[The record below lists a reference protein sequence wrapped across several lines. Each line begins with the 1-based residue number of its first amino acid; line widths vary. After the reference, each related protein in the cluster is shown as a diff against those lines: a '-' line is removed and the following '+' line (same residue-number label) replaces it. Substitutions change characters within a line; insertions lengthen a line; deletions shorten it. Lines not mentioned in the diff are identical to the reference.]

1 MRGLALS
8 GGGAR
13 GLAHIGA
20 LEVFLEAGLDFQ
32 VVAGT
37 SMGAIVGALFAAG
50 KTPEEMLA
58 LARRTPWLG
67 LLGFSPREGIFSRRK
82 LLDFLAEHLPKSFDG
97 LKKPLAVT
105 AVDVVSGRL
114 LFLTQGDLPSAVLA
128 SAAYPGLLAPV
139 EREGQLLFDGGV
151 LDNLPVDAARFLGAT
166 EVWAVDVTPGREVM
180 GAPKG
185 LLALARRAVDLM
197 QLHLTSVRLTLYAP
211 EVYVRPHLAGVGIED
226 FRRLEEIV
234 EAGRKAARQAIG
246 GRVGGV

>member
-20 LEVFLEAGLDFQ
+20 LEVFLEAGWDFQ

-50 KTPEEMLA
+50 KTPEEMLV

-82 LLDFLAEHLPKSFDG
+82 LRDFLAEHLPKSFDG

-114 LFLTQGDLPSAVLA
+114 LFLIQGDLLSAILA

-151 LDNLPVDAARFLGAT
+151 LDNLPVDAARLLGAT
-166 EVWAVDVTPGREVM
+166 EVWAVDVTPEREVA
-180 GAPKG
+180 GAPRG

-211 EVYVRPHLAGVGIED
+211 EVYVRPNLAGVGIED

-234 EAGRKAARQAIG
+234 EAGRKAARQAIT

>member
-1 MRGLALS
+1 VRGLALS

-37 SMGAIVGALFAAG
+37 SMGASVGALFAAG
-50 KTPEEMLA
+50 LSPGEILA
-58 LARRTPWLG
+58 IAQKTPWLG
-67 LLGFSPREGIFSRRK
+67 LLGLSPREGIFSRKK
-82 LLDFLAEHLPKSFDG
+82 LKDFLAEHLPPTFAE
-97 LKKPLAVT
+97 LKRPLAVT
-105 AVDVVSGRL
+105 AVDVRSGRL

-139 EREGQLLFDGGV
+139 EREGRLLFDGGV
-151 LDNLPVDAARFLGAT
+151 LDNLPVDAARLLGAT
-166 EVWAVDVTPGREVM
+166 EVYAVDVTPERSLEES
-180 GAPKG
+180 PRG

-197 QLHLTSVRLTLYAP
+197 QLHLTSVRLSLYAP
-211 EVYVRPHLAGVGIED
+211 EVYVRPALPGVGIED

-234 EAGRKAARQAIG
+234 KAGREAARRALA

>member
-50 KTPEEMLA
+50 KTPEEILA
-58 LARRTPWLG
+58 IARKTPWLG
-67 LLGFSPREGIFSRRK
+67 LLGLSPREGIFSRRK
-82 LLDFLAEHLPKSFDG
+82 LLDFLAEHLPPTFAG
-97 LKKPLAVT
+97 LSRPLAVT

-139 EREGQLLFDGGV
+139 EREGRLLFDGGV
-151 LDNLPVDAARFLGAT
+151 LDNLPVDAARLLGAT
-166 EVWAVDVTPGREVM
+166 EVYAVDVTPERAADE
-180 GAPKG
+180 APRG

-197 QLHLTSVRLTLYAP
+197 QAHLTSVRLSLYAP
-211 EVYVRPHLAGVGIED
+211 EVYVRPSLPGVGIED

-234 EAGRKAARQAIG
+234 EAGREAARRLWA

>member
-1 MRGLALS
+1 MRGLAFS

-50 KTPEEMLA
+50 KSPEEMLA
-58 LARRTPWLG
+58 LARKTPWLG
-67 LLGFSPREGIFSRRK
+67 LLGLSPREGVFSRRK
-82 LLDFLAEHLPKSFDG
+82 LKDFLAEHLPETFSG
-97 LKKPLAVT
+97 LKRSLVVT
-105 AVDVVSGRL
+105 AVDAVSGRL
-114 LFLTQGDLPSAVLA
+114 VFLTQGELPSAVLA

-139 EREGQLLFDGGV
+139 EREGRFLFDGGV
-151 LDNLPVDAARFLGAT
+151 LDNLPVDAARLLGAG
-166 EVWAVDVTPGREVM
+166 EVYAVDVTPERAVEEV
-180 GAPKG
+180 PRG

-197 QLHLTSVRLTLYAP
+197 QVHLTSVRLTLYAP
-211 EVYVRPHLAGVGIED
+211 EVYVRPSLQGVGIED

-234 EAGRKAARQAIG
+234 EAGRQAARAALAK
-246 GRVGGV
+246 VGGV

>member
-50 KTPEEMLA
+50 KSPKEMLEV
-58 LARRTPWLG
+58 ARKTPWLG
-67 LLGFSPREGIFSRRK
+67 LLGFSPQEGIFSRKK
-82 LLDFLAEHLPKSFDG
+82 LKDFLAEHLPPSFED
-97 LKKPLAVT
+97 LKRPLAVT

-114 LFLTQGDLPSAVLA
+114 VFLTQGDLPAAVLA

-139 EREGQLLFDGGV
+139 EREGRFLFDGGV
-151 LDNLPVDAARFLGAT
+151 LDSLPVDAARFLGAT
-166 EVWAVDVTPGREVM
+166 EVYAVDVTPERTVGEV
-180 GAPKG
+180 PRG

-197 QLHLTSVRLTLYAP
+197 QFHLTSVRLTLYAP
-211 EVYVRPHLAGVGIED
+211 EVYVRPPLQGVGLED

-234 EAGRKAARQAIG
+234 EAGRGAARLALADKAG
-246 GRVGGV
+246 AL

>member
-1 MRGLALS
+1 MRGLVLS

-20 LEVFLEAGLDFQ
+20 LEVFLQAGLEFQ

-37 SMGAIVGALFAAG
+37 SMGAIVGAFFAAG
-50 KTPEEMLA
+50 LSPGEILTI
-58 LARRTPWLG
+58 ARKTPWLG
-67 LLGFSPREGIFSRRK
+67 LLGLSPREGLFSRRK
-82 LLDFLAEHLPKSFDG
+82 LKDFLAEHLPPTFAQ

-105 AVDVVSGRL
+105 AVDVRSGRL

-139 EREGQLLFDGGV
+139 EREGRLLFDGGV
-151 LDNLPVDAARFLGAT
+151 LDNLPVDAARLLGAT
-166 EVWAVDVTPGREVM
+166 EVYAVDVTPERSLEES
-180 GAPKG
+180 PRG

-197 QLHLTSVRLTLYAP
+197 QFHLTSVRLSLYAP
-211 EVYVRPHLAGVGIED
+211 EVYVRPSLLGVGIED

-234 EAGRKAARQAIG
+234 EAGREAARRALG

>member
-13 GLAHIGA
+13 GLAHIGV

-50 KTPEEMLA
+50 RTPGEMLA
-58 LARRTPWLG
+58 MARKTPWLS
-67 LLGFSPREGIFSRRK
+67 LLGLSPREGLFSRRK
-82 LLDFLAEHLPKSFDG
+82 LRDFLAEHLPPRFED
-97 LKKPLAVT
+97 LKRPLAVT
-105 AVDVVSGRL
+105 AVDVITGRL
-114 LFLTQGDLPSAVLA
+114 VFLTQGDLPSAVLA

-139 EREGQLLFDGGV
+139 EREGRLLFDGGV
-151 LDNLPVDAARFLGAT
+151 LDNLPVDAARFLGAL
-166 EVWAVDVTPGREVM
+166 EVYAVDVTPERGVEE
-180 GAPKG
+180 APKN

-211 EVYVRPHLAGVGIED
+211 EVYVRPALPGVGLED

-234 EAGRKAARQAIG
+234 EAGRRAAREVLD
-246 GRVGGV
+246 RVGGV

>member
-1 MRGLALS
+1 VRGLALS

-13 GLAHIGA
+13 GLAHIGV

-58 LARRTPWLG
+58 MARKTPWLG
-67 LLGFSPREGIFSRRK
+67 LLGFSPREGLFSRRK
-82 LLDFLAEHLPKSFDG
+82 LRDFLAEHLPPRFED
-97 LKKPLAVT
+97 LERPLAVT
-105 AVDVVSGRL
+105 AVDVMTGRL
-114 LFLTQGDLPSAVLA
+114 VFLTHGDLPSAVLA

-139 EREGQLLFDGGV
+139 EREGRLLFDGGV
-151 LDNLPVDAARFLGAT
+151 LDNLPVDAARFLGAL
-166 EVWAVDVTPGREVM
+166 EVYAVDVTPERAVAEV
-180 GAPKG
+180 PKN

-211 EVYVRPHLAGVGIED
+211 EVYVRPALRGVGLED
-226 FRRLEEIV
+226 FRRLEEIA
-234 EAGRKAARQAIG
+234 EAGRQAARAVLA

>member
-37 SMGAIVGALFAAG
+37 SMGAIVGALYAAG
-50 KTPEEMLA
+50 KTPEEMLT
-58 LARRTPWLG
+58 LARKTPWLW
-67 LLGFSPREGIFSRRK
+67 LLGFSPREGVFSRRK
-82 LLDFLAEHLPKSFDG
+82 LLDFLAEHLPKRFED
-97 LKKPLAVT
+97 LRRPLAVT

-128 SAAYPGLLAPV
+128 SAAYPGLLVPV
-139 EREGQLLFDGGV
+139 EREGRLLFDGGV

-166 EVWAVDVTPGREVM
+166 EVYAVDVTPERE
-180 GAPKG
+180 GAEVPKG

-211 EVYVRPHLAGVGIED
+211 EVYVRPSLPGVGIED

-234 EAGRKAARQAIG
+234 QAGREAAKKAIAG
-246 GRVGGV
+246 KVGGV

>member
-20 LEVFLEAGLDFQ
+20 LEAFLEAGLDFQ

-50 KTPEEMLA
+50 KTPEEMLHI
-58 LARRTPWLG
+58 ARRTPWLG
-67 LLGFSPREGIFSRRK
+67 LLGLSPREGIFSRKK
-82 LLDFLAEHLPKSFDG
+82 LKDFLAEHLPPSFAE
-97 LKKPLAVT
+97 LRRPLVVT

-114 LFLTQGDLPSAVLA
+114 LFLTQGDLVSAVLA
-128 SAAYPGLLAPV
+128 SAAFPGLLTPV
-139 EREGQLLFDGGV
+139 EREGRLLFDGGV
-151 LDNLPVDAARFLGAT
+151 LDNLPVDAARLLGAT
-166 EVWAVDVTPGREVM
+166 EVYAVDVTPERMADE
-180 GAPKG
+180 APRG

-197 QLHLTSVRLTLYAP
+197 QLHLTAVRLTLYAP
-211 EVYVRPHLAGVGIED
+211 EVYVKPSLPGVGIED

-234 EAGRKAARQAIG
+234 QAGREAARQALEDK
-246 GRVGGV
+246 VGGV

>member
-1 MRGLALS
+1 VRGLALS

-50 KTPEEMLA
+50 RTPGEMLEM
-58 LARRTPWLG
+58 ARKTPWLA
-67 LLGFSPREGIFSRRK
+67 LLGLPPREGLFSRRK
-82 LLDFLAEHLPKSFDG
+82 LKDFLAEHLPPRFED
-97 LKKPLAVT
+97 LKRSLVVT
-105 AVDVVSGRL
+105 AVDVATGRL
-114 LFLTQGDLPSAVLA
+114 VFLTQGELPSAVLA

-139 EREGQLLFDGGV
+139 EREGRLLFDGGV
-151 LDNLPVDAARFLGAT
+151 LDNLPVDGARLLGAL
-166 EVWAVDVTPGREVM
+166 EVYAVDVTPERAVAEV
-180 GAPKG
+180 PKN

-197 QLHLTSVRLTLYAP
+197 QLHLTSVRLALYAP
-211 EVYVRPHLAGVGIED
+211 EVYVRPALQGVGIED

-234 EAGRKAARQAIG
+234 EAGREAARKVLDK
-246 GRVGGV
+246 VGGV

>member
-50 KTPEEMLA
+50 LSPGEILA
-58 LARRTPWLG
+58 IARKTPWLG
-67 LLGFSPREGIFSRRK
+67 LLGLSPREGIFSRRK
-82 LLDFLAEHLPKSFDG
+82 LKDFLAEHLPPTFAE
-97 LKKPLAVT
+97 LKRPLAVT
-105 AVDVVSGRL
+105 AVDVRSGRL

-139 EREGQLLFDGGV
+139 EREGRLLFDGGV
-151 LDNLPVDAARFLGAT
+151 LDNLPVDAARLLGAT
-166 EVWAVDVTPGREVM
+166 EVYAVDVTPERSLEES
-180 GAPKG
+180 PRG

-197 QLHLTSVRLTLYAP
+197 QLHLTSVRLSLYAP
-211 EVYVRPHLAGVGIED
+211 EVYVRPNLPGVGIED
-226 FRRLEEIV
+226 FRRLEEIA
-234 EAGRKAARQAIG
+234 EAGREAARRALG

>member
-13 GLAHIGA
+13 GLAHIGV

-50 KTPEEMLA
+50 RTPGEMLEM
-58 LARRTPWLG
+58 ARKTPWLA
-67 LLGFSPREGIFSRRK
+67 LLGLSPREGLFSRRK
-82 LLDFLAEHLPKSFDG
+82 LKDFLAEHLPPRFED
-97 LKKPLAVT
+97 LKRPLVVT
-105 AVDVVSGRL
+105 AVDVATGRL
-114 LFLTQGDLPSAVLA
+114 VFLTQGELPSAVLA

-139 EREGQLLFDGGV
+139 EREGRLLFDGGV
-151 LDNLPVDAARFLGAT
+151 LDNLPVDGARLLGAL
-166 EVWAVDVTPGREVM
+166 EVYAVDVTPERAVAEV
-180 GAPKG
+180 PKN

-211 EVYVRPHLAGVGIED
+211 EVYVRPALQGVGIED

-234 EAGRKAARQAIG
+234 EAGREAARKILDK
-246 GRVGGV
+246 VGGV

>member
-50 KTPEEMLA
+50 KAPGEILD
-58 LARRTPWLG
+58 LARKTPWLG
-67 LLGFSPREGIFSRRK
+67 LLGLSPREGVFSRRK
-82 LLDFLAEHLPKSFDG
+82 LKDFLAEHLPATFAE
-97 LKKPLAVT
+97 LKRSLAVT

-114 LFLTQGDLPSAVLA
+114 AFLTQGDLPSAVLA

-139 EREGQLLFDGGV
+139 EREGRLLFDGGV
-151 LDNLPVDAARFLGAT
+151 LDNLPVDAARLLGAQ
-166 EVWAVDVTPGREVM
+166 EVYAVDVTPERGVEASPR
-180 GAPKG
+180 G

-197 QLHLTSVRLTLYAP
+197 QAQLTAVRLTLYAP
-211 EVYVRPHLAGVGIED
+211 EVYVRPGLLGVGVED

-234 EAGRKAARQAIG
+234 EAGRQAARAALAK
-246 GRVGGV
+246 VGGV

>member
-13 GLAHIGA
+13 GLAHLGA
-20 LEVFLEAGLDFQ
+20 LEVFMEAGLDFQ

-82 LLDFLAEHLPKSFDG
+82 LRDFLAEHLPPSFDG

-114 LFLTQGDLPSAVLA
+114 LFLTHGDLPSAVLA

-139 EREGQLLFDGGV
+139 EREGKLLFDGGV
-151 LDNLPVDAARFLGAT
+151 LDNLPVDAARLLGAT
-166 EVWAVDVTPGREVM
+166 EVWAVDVTPEREVA
-180 GAPKG
+180 GAPRG

-197 QLHLTSVRLTLYAP
+197 QLHLTSLRLTLYAP
-211 EVYVRPHLAGVGIED
+211 EVYVRPPLAGVGIED

>member
-1 MRGLALS
+1 LALS

-13 GLAHIGA
+13 GLAHIGV

-58 LARRTPWLG
+58 MARKTPWLG
-67 LLGFSPREGIFSRRK
+67 LLGFSPREGLFSRRK
-82 LLDFLAEHLPKSFDG
+82 LRDFLAEHLPPRFED
-97 LKKPLAVT
+97 LERPLAVT
-105 AVDVVSGRL
+105 AVDVMTGRL
-114 LFLTQGDLPSAVLA
+114 VFLTHGDLPSAVLA

-139 EREGQLLFDGGV
+139 EREGRLLFDGGV
-151 LDNLPVDAARFLGAT
+151 LDNLPVDAARFLGAL
-166 EVWAVDVTPGREVM
+166 EVYAVDVTPERAVAEV
-180 GAPKG
+180 PKN

-211 EVYVRPHLAGVGIED
+211 EVYVRPALRGVGLED
-226 FRRLEEIV
+226 FRRLEEIA
-234 EAGRKAARQAIG
+234 EAGRQAARAVLA

>member
-1 MRGLALS
+1 VRGLALS

-50 KTPEEMLA
+50 LSPGEILA
-58 LARRTPWLG
+58 IAQKTPWLG
-67 LLGFSPREGIFSRRK
+67 LLGLSPREGIFSRKK
-82 LLDFLAEHLPKSFDG
+82 LKDFLAEHLPPTFAE
-97 LKKPLAVT
+97 LKRPLAVT
-105 AVDVVSGRL
+105 AVDVRSGRL

-139 EREGQLLFDGGV
+139 EREGRLLFDGGV
-151 LDNLPVDAARFLGAT
+151 LDNLPVDAARLLGAT
-166 EVWAVDVTPGREVM
+166 EVYAVDVTPERSLEES
-180 GAPKG
+180 PRG

-197 QLHLTSVRLTLYAP
+197 QLHLTSVRLSLYAP
-211 EVYVRPHLAGVGIED
+211 EVYVRPALPGVGIED

-234 EAGRKAARQAIG
+234 KAGREAARRALA